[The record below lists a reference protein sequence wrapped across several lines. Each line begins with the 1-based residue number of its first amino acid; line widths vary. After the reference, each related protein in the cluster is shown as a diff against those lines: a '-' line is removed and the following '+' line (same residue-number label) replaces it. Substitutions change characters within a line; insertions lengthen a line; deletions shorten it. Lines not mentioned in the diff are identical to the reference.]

1 MILVTAALVNAL
13 LISAMYIVAALGFAF
28 LMNVMGFINFS
39 HGAIYMIAGYLCY
52 QLAVVYGLNLWVAF
66 LLTVIIISVFGLF
79 LERFCFRYASG
90 NLDRMI
96 IISIAIV
103 LILQNSINITIGAY
117 VRSLPSFA
125 PGVIKLL
132 SFSFAADKLLTFVIG
147 GVLLTIIIWFSKRT
161 KYGQQMQ
168 AVAQDFE
175 GAALQGINV
184 NRISAMACAMACGMA
199 AVAGCLMGAL
209 FNLSAFMGDNM
220 LVKALELVILG
231 GIGSI
236 IGMFFAGL
244 LIGSID
250 AIVPLFS
257 SGASGQAIGLAIII
271 IILLFRPQGFFGREF
286 E

>member
-1 MILVTAALVNAL
+1 
-13 LISAMYIVAALGFAF
+13 
-28 LMNVMGFINFS
+28 
-39 HGAIYMIAGYLCY
+39 
-52 QLAVVYGLNLWVAF
+52 
-66 LLTVIIISVFGLF
+66 
-79 LERFCFRYASG
+79 
-90 NLDRMI
+90 
-96 IISIAIV
+96 
-103 LILQNSINITIGAY
+103 
-117 VRSLPSFA
+117 
-125 PGVIKLL
+125 
-132 SFSFAADKLLTFVIG
+132 
-147 GVLLTIIIWFSKRT
+147 
-161 KYGQQMQ
+161 MQ

>member
-147 GVLLTIIIWFSKRT
+147 GDYHLVLQAHQIWST
-161 KYGQQMQ
+161 
-168 AVAQDFE
+168 
-175 GAALQGINV
+175 N
-184 NRISAMACAMACGMA
+184 
-199 AVAGCLMGAL
+199 AGC
-209 FNLSAFMGDNM
+209 
-220 LVKALELVILG
+220 
-231 GIGSI
+231 
-236 IGMFFAGL
+236 
-244 LIGSID
+244 
-250 AIVPLFS
+250 S
-257 SGASGQAIGLAIII
+257 SGLRGCRST
-271 IILLFRPQGFFGREF
+271 RN
-286 E
+286 

>member
-1 MILVTAALVNAL
+1 MVLTTAAVVNTL

-39 HGAIYMIAGYLCY
+39 HGAIYMLAGYICY
-52 QLAVVYGLNLWVAF
+52 QLAVVYGLNLWLSF
-66 LLTVIIISVFGLF
+66 SLSVIIISASGLF
-79 LERFCFRYASG
+79 LERFCFRYATG

-96 IISIAIV
+96 IITIAII
-103 LILQNSINITIGAY
+103 LILENSINVTVGAY

-125 PGVIKLL
+125 PGILKFLT
-132 SFSFAADKLLTFVIG
+132 FSFATDKLLTLVIC
-147 GVLLTIIIWFSKRT
+147 GVLLAVIIGFTRRT
-161 KYGQQMQ
+161 KYGLQMQ
-168 AVAQDFE
+168 AVSQNLEA
-175 GAALQGINV
+175 AALQGINV
-184 NRISAMACAMACGMA
+184 HRISAIACAMACGMA

-231 GIGSI
+231 GIGSVGGI
-236 IGMFFAGL
+236 LFAGL
-244 LIGSID
+244 LIGAID
-250 AIVPLFS
+250 AVVPLFS
-257 SGASGQAIGLAIII
+257 SGAVGQVIGLAIII

>member
-1 MILVTAALVNAL
+1 MELATAAVLNTL
-13 LISAMYIVAALGFAF
+13 LISAMYVVAALGFAF

-39 HGAIYMIAGYLCY
+39 HGAIYMVAGYLCY
-52 QLAVVYGLNLWVAF
+52 QLAVVYGLNLWLSFALSV
-66 LLTVIIISVFGLF
+66 VIISIFGFF
-79 LERFCFRYASG
+79 LERFCFRYAIG

-96 IISIAIV
+96 IITIAII
-103 LILQNSINITIGAY
+103 LILENSINVTVGAY

-125 PGVIKLL
+125 PGIVKVLT
-132 SFSFAADKLLTFVIG
+132 FSFATDKLLTFVIS
-147 GVLLTIIIWFSKRT
+147 GVLLAVIIGFTRRT
-161 KYGQQMQ
+161 KYGLQMQ
-168 AVAQDFE
+168 AVSQNREAS
-175 GAALQGINV
+175 ALQGINV
-184 NRISAMACAMACGMA
+184 HRISGMAAAMACGMA

-236 IGMFFAGL
+236 SGILFAGL
-244 LIGSID
+244 LIGAID

-257 SGASGQAIGLAIII
+257 SGAMGQVIGLAIII

>member
-1 MILVTAALVNAL
+1 MVLVTAALVNTL

-39 HGAIYMIAGYLCY
+39 HGAIYMLAGYLCY

-66 LLTVIIISVFGLF
+66 LLTVIIISAFGLF

-103 LILQNSINITIGAY
+103 LILQNSINVTIGAY

-125 PGVIKLL
+125 PGVMKFLT
-132 SFSFAADKLLTFVIG
+132 FSFAADKLLTFVIG
-147 GVLLTIIIWFSKRT
+147 GVLLTILIWFSKRT
-161 KYGQQMQ
+161 KYGLQMQ
-168 AVAQDFE
+168 AVAQNLE

-184 NRISAMACAMACGMA
+184 HRISAMACAMACGMA

-209 FNLSAFMGDNM
+209 FNLSAFMGDNI

-257 SGASGQAIGLAIII
+257 SGALGQAIGLAIII
-271 IILLFRPQGFFGREF
+271 IILLFRPKGFFGREF

>member
-1 MILVTAALVNAL
+1 MVLATAAVVNTL

-39 HGAIYMIAGYLCY
+39 HGAIYMLAGYICY
-52 QLAVVYGLNLWVAF
+52 QFAVVYGLNLWLSF
-66 LLTVIIISVFGLF
+66 SLSVIIISIFGLF
-79 LERFCFRYASG
+79 LERFCFRYATG

-96 IISIAIV
+96 IITIAII
-103 LILQNSINITIGAY
+103 LILENSINVTVGAY

-125 PGVIKLL
+125 PGILKFLT
-132 SFSFAADKLLTFVIG
+132 FSFATDKLLTLVIC
-147 GVLLTIIIWFSKRT
+147 GVLLAVIIGFTRRT
-161 KYGQQMQ
+161 KYGLQMQ
-168 AVAQDFE
+168 AVSQNLEA
-175 GAALQGINV
+175 AALQGINV
-184 NRISAMACAMACGMA
+184 HRISAIACAMACGMA

-231 GIGSI
+231 GIGSVGGI
-236 IGMFFAGL
+236 LFAGL
-244 LIGSID
+244 LIGAID
-250 AIVPLFS
+250 AVVPLFS
-257 SGASGQAIGLAIII
+257 SGAVGQVIGLAIII

>member
-147 GVLLTIIIWFSKRT
+147 GVLLVIIIWFSKRT

-184 NRISAMACAMACGMA
+184 NRISAMACGMA

>member
-1 MILVTAALVNAL
+1 MVLTTAAVVNTL

-39 HGAIYMIAGYLCY
+39 HGAIYMIAGYICY
-52 QLAVVYGLNLWVAF
+52 QLAVVYGLNLWLSF
-66 LLTVIIISVFGLF
+66 SLSVIIISILGLF
-79 LERFCFRYASG
+79 LERFCFRYATG

-96 IISIAIV
+96 IITIAII
-103 LILQNSINITIGAY
+103 LILENSINVTVGAY

-125 PGVIKLL
+125 PGILKFLT
-132 SFSFAADKLLTFVIG
+132 FSFATDKLLTLVIC
-147 GVLLTIIIWFSKRT
+147 GVLLAVIIGFTRRT
-161 KYGQQMQ
+161 KYGLQMQ
-168 AVAQDFE
+168 AVSQNLEA
-175 GAALQGINV
+175 AALQGINV
-184 NRISAMACAMACGMA
+184 HRISAIACAMACGMA

-231 GIGSI
+231 GIGSVGGI
-236 IGMFFAGL
+236 LFAGL
-244 LIGSID
+244 LIGAID
-250 AIVPLFS
+250 AVVPLFS
-257 SGASGQAIGLAIII
+257 SGAVGQVIGLAIII